1 MGHLVIPHLKRAR
14 CGSRP
19 MRRTSEAGQSMVLL
33 GLLSVVL
40 IGMLALV
47 MDGGYAFL
55 QRRGAQTAADAGALA
70 GAREM
75 CRSGDTTLATQV
87 ALDYAITRNRALEAD
102 VFILDGE
109 VEVTTRN
116 PFPTFFGRVLG
127 RASITS
133 SAIAAANCF
142 PPGNAAGVL
151 PIAWNCPPD
160 ETYPDSSG
168 TLNCDIQYGP
178 GQPYIIM
185 NSKKTGDDATF
196 CISDGGT
203 VDCDPDND
211 GYDELLAGGN
221 RSWLDLTGSG
231 SDAGDGSAELV
242 NWIKNGFPGTITMHT
257 WFAGQPGVSNNVFM
271 SVDSLLY
278 KRVLLPVYDAVIDGP
293 PPLGYHD
300 PPDSIVWSNGASTTY
315 YHVITFSIF
324 VPTCVHATGAD
335 KGCNL
340 YNELFDQGILDP
352 NDKTIEGY
360 FVEGTVEGL
369 GAKGELYAGAY
380 TLYLTR

>member
-1 MGHLVIPHLKRAR
+1 MHPLVIPHLKRAR
-14 CGSRP
+14 CGSLALG
-19 MRRTSEAGQSMVLL
+19 RTSEAGQSLVLF

-70 GAREM
+70 GAREL
-75 CRSGDTTLATQV
+75 CRSGDTTLASQV

-102 VFILDGE
+102 VSIIDSE

-116 PFPTFFGRVLG
+116 PFPTFFGQVLG

-133 SAIAAANCF
+133 SAIAAAKCF
-142 PPGNAAGVL
+142 PPGSATGVL
-151 PIAWNCPPD
+151 PIAWNCPPS
-160 ETYPDSSG
+160 ESYPDAFG
-168 TLNCDIQYGP
+168 ILNCDMQYGP

-185 NSKKTGDDATF
+185 NSKKTGDDDTY

-203 VDCDPDND
+203 VDCDPDGD

-231 SDAGDGSAELV
+231 ADAGNGSSELV
-242 NWIKNGFPGTITMHT
+242 FWIENGFPGTVTMHT

-271 SVDSLLY
+271 AVDSLLNTP
-278 KRVLLPVYDAVIDGP
+278 VLLPVYDAIIDGP
-293 PPLGYHD
+293 PPLPNHSGVD
-300 PPDSIVWSNGASTTY
+300 TVVWSNGAATTY
-315 YHVITFSIF
+315 YHIITFSIF
-324 VPTCVHATGAD
+324 VPTCVRATGAD
-335 KGCNL
+335 KDCDL
-340 YNELFDQGILDP
+340 YNYFANEGVLGPD
-352 NDKTIEGY
+352 DKTIEGY
-360 FVEGTVEGL
+360 FMNGTMEGL
-369 GAKGELYAGAY
+369 GGKGELYAGAY